1 MTNHERRPGGVRTA
15 ARLVWHYFELVI
27 AAGLGMMLLD
37 PLWVSVL
44 EVARFDLYILLMAA
58 GMAAGVALWMLVR
71 RHARPRIAE
80 MSLAVFLPFPVLLV
94 PFWLGALPAASV
106 TLIGHVIPMV
116 LLAAAMIWRRA
127 EYADPRHRFRFRSGW
142 WRGTAIVLAALLL
155 PGAVSAVNTTGKFGD
170 LYTAPA
176 NATTAAPAPKTHD
189 PAKPT
194 VALLVGGGG
203 TNVADLLGPYEVLAG
218 TGRVNTYVVSSGSR
232 LAPLTGGLDLVP
244 DLTFPELARLLDE
257 QDDTLDAVIVPALQ
271 DPGPAE
277 LGSITRWL
285 REQSAAGAL
294 TMSVCTGARTLA
306 ASGLLDGRT
315 ATSHW
320 LRMAGLRD
328 DFPRVG
334 WVTGVRYVDDGDIIS
349 TAGVLSGVEGA
360 LRMLERLVDPGSAR
374 EAARRVHWPH
384 YSPGAAVR
392 IAESRLQPPDLVVA
406 LNASYNPG
414 PSSIGVRVAGGIGEL
429 ELASVF
435 ISYTEHAMVG
445 RTVALGDGPFRSRHG
460 LTFVPRSTVAA
471 AADGLDRLLVP
482 GVDAARARAADGV
495 AGLRPEFLHTEE
507 EFAFDPVLRDIARTY
522 DVQTALWTAKTMEY
536 PVSHVGLG
544 GSAWPW
550 PATLVLLV
558 LVLLGGAAAVVAPL
572 AFRRIRTSH

>member
-15 ARLVWHYFELVI
+15 ARLVWHYLELVI
-27 AAGLGMMLLD
+27 AAALGMVLLD
-37 PLWVSVL
+37 PLWISVL
-44 EVARFDLYILLMAA
+44 EVARFDVYLLLMAA

-71 RHARPRIAE
+71 RHAWPRIAE

-94 PFWLGALPAASV
+94 PFWLGVLPAGPV
-106 TLIGHVIPMV
+106 TLIGHVIPMA

-127 EYADPRHRFRFRSGW
+127 EYADPRHRFRFRGRW
-142 WRGTAIVLAALLL
+142 LRGTAVVLAALLL
-155 PGAVSAVNTTGKFGD
+155 PGAVSAVNTVGKFGD
-170 LYTAPA
+170 LYTARA
-176 NATTAAPAPKTHD
+176 DAVTVRPAPKEHD

-194 VALLVGGGG
+194 VALLAGGSG

-218 TGRVNTYVVSSGSR
+218 TGRVNTYVVSPGSR
-232 LAPLTGGLDLVP
+232 PAPLTGGLDLVP
-244 DLTFPELARLLDE
+244 DLTFGGLARLLSDRN
-257 QDDTLDAVIVPALQ
+257 DKLDAMVVPAMD

-285 REQSAAGAL
+285 REQSAAGAVA
-294 TMSVCTGARTLA
+294 MSVCNGARTLA
-306 ASGLLDGRT
+306 ASGLLDGRP

-334 WVTGVRYVDDGDIIS
+334 WVTGVRYVDDGNLIT
-349 TAGVLSGVEGA
+349 TAGVLSGIDGA
-360 LRMLERLVDPGSAR
+360 LRVLERLVDPGTAR
-374 EAARRVHWPH
+374 EAARRVHWRH
-384 YSPGAAVR
+384 YSPGASTR
-392 IAESRLQPPDLVVA
+392 IPASELQPPDVVVA
-406 LNASYNPG
+406 LNSSYQPG
-414 PSSIGVRVAGGIGEL
+414 PSSIGIRVAGGIGEL
-429 ELASVF
+429 ELASAF

-482 GVDAARARAADGV
+482 GLDAARAKAVDGV
-495 AGLRPEFLHTEE
+495 AGLRPEYLHTEE

-522 DVQTALWTAKTMEY
+522 DVQTARWTAKTLEY
-536 PVSHVGLG
+536 PVAGVGLS

-550 PATLVLLV
+550 PATIVLLV
-558 LVLLGGAAAVVAPL
+558 LVLLGGSAAVVARL
-572 AFRRIRTSH
+572 VVRRIRTRH